1 MTHTRGEARMTLT
14 RAVTDYFTLWDRCGG
29 SEAIAADLFAEARQ
43 NMRDALAAQADQP
56 DGQPQSPV
64 KLGVDAE
71 RERCVAI
78 CEGWIGRFQDT
89 DIKYTS
95 AREYAIDAVDDIA
108 ELIRNGADPRDHE
121 GTPSQREE
129 T

>member
-1 MTHTRGEARMTLT
+1 
-14 RAVTDYFTLWDRCGG
+14 VTIDEKKF
-29 SEAIAADLFAEARQ
+29 AQDLAE
-43 NMRDALAAQADQP
+43 L
-56 DGQPQSPV
+56 V

-108 ELIRNGADPRDHE
+108 ELIRNGTDPRDHE
-121 GTPSQREE
+121 GEPKQ
-129 T
+129 